1 MAAMRNFQQKKR
13 SVGQE
18 QFLTA
23 TGKDKAKSKY
33 DDIIE
38 ESNRKAV
45 EQLKKLQQKSQGMS
59 SQKIKHQTHSHS
71 ANQ

>member
-1 MAAMRNFQQKKR
+1 MRNFQQKKR

-23 TGKDKAKSKY
+23 TGKNKAKSKY
-33 DDIIE
+33 DDIVE

-45 EQLKKLQQKSQGMS
+45 EQLKKLQ
-59 SQKIKHQTHSHS
+59 
-71 ANQ
+71 